1 MMPEDKE
8 TKRERVSQET
18 NRRPDQ
24 PQRKNAQDTGDR
36 DPEEEG
42 SAGKTQV

>member
-1 MMPEDKE
+1 MPEEKE
-8 TKRERVSQET
+8 TKRGRGSQET

-24 PQRKNAQDTGDR
+24 PQRKDAQDTGDR